1 MLPASFRPAG
11 TYDLVRLGR
20 DHAGGYLVEAQS
32 LYHTT
37 QLLTFGLR
45 DDWSFEKDFLY
56 RRPVPMAAY
65 DHALTQAHLLRRI
78 LLSFLQMLMFRK
90 SVFAVLES
98 LWKPVDYRR
107 FFRGDTAHYRVKVGG
122 GDVSARPLG
131 CILEELR
138 MTLQPSVFLRTGIE
152 GSEYGVLDDL
162 AQHAERFCGLVLT
175 CREAPAHRARLE
187 AFIRDFPLALVHVH
201 GRNGGGEVDAQGD
214 PTVLEMTFAR
224 DPQRVS
230 EEPSLPHPLDR
241 PACKRE
247 KELELKFQP
256 PQA

>member
-1 MLPASFRPAG
+1 MLPASFCPDG

-20 DHAGGYLVEAQS
+20 DHAGGYLVETQS

-37 QLLTFGLR
+37 RLLTFGLSG
-45 DDWSFEKDFLY
+45 DWSFEKDFLY

-65 DHALTQAHLLRRI
+65 GHALTQMHLLRQI
-78 LLSFLQMLMFRK
+78 LLSFLQMLVFRK
-90 SVFAVLES
+90 SVSAVLES

-107 FFRGDTAHYRVKVGG
+107 FFRGDAVHHRVKVGG
-122 GDVSARPLG
+122 CDAAARPLG
-131 CILEELR
+131 RILEELR
-138 MTLQPSVFLRTGIE
+138 MTLHPSVFLKADIA

-175 CREAPAHRARLE
+175 CREADVHRARIE
-187 AFIRDFPLALVHVH
+187 SFIRDFPLALVHVH
-201 GRNGGGEVDAQGD
+201 GRPGGVGGDAQGD

-224 DPQRVS
+224 DPHRVS

-241 PACKRE
+241 PACKRG
-247 KELELKFQP
+247 KELALKFQP